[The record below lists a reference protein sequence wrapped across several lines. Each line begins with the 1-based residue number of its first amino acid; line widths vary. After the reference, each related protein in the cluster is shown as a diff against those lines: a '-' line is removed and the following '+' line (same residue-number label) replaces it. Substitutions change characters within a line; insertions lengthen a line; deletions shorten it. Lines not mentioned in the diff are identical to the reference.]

1 MEVTMPEILHLIA
14 CAYGLAVWTCTLWL
28 ILTSA

>member
-14 CAYGLAVWTCTLWL
+14 CAYGLAVWTATLWL
-28 ILTSA
+28 LLTSA